1 MSLNGY
7 RQGCCKT
14 VDSISYGFD
23 RNLLQDVNFALTRH
37 LSYSASRAT
46 KSKVTW
52 DDHEDISELLFEKHK
67 TLNPL
72 SLRFTDLHEMVKE
85 VVRSSYAL
93 DISGECSEGALERIQ
108 MSWLELYEQD

>member
-7 RQGCCKT
+7 CKS

-23 RNLLQDVNFALTRH
+23 RNFTQGVSFAVMRH
-37 LSYSASRAT
+37 LSYSAPSVHKT
-46 KSKVTW
+46 KVTW

-85 VVRSSYAL
+85 VVKSNYSI
-93 DISGECSEGALERIQ
+93 DISGDCSEGALERIQ